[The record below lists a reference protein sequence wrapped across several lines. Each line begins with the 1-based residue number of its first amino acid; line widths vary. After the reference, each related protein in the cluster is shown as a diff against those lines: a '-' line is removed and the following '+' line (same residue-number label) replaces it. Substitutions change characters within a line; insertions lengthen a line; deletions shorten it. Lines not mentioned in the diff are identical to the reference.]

1 MRTAQEGER
10 ERILAT
16 LRRHAPDLA
25 RQGVLSLRLFGSV
38 ARGEADEASD
48 VDLAG
53 EFDTAQ
59 GFSLIDLVGVEQDLS
74 DLLGRRVDLV
84 SLRGLKPFVRARV
97 EREGIL
103 AF

>member
-1 MRTAQEGER
+1 VRTAQEAER

-25 RQGVLSLRLFGSV
+25 RQGVLSLRLFGSM
-38 ARGEADEASD
+38 ARGDADEASD

-53 EFDTAQ
+53 EFDTAN
-59 GFSLIDLVGVEQDLS
+59 GFSLLGLVRLERELS
-74 DLLGRRVDLV
+74 ELLGRRADLV
-84 SLRGLKPFVRARV
+84 TLGGLKPFVRARM

>member
-1 MRTAQEGER
+1 M
-10 ERILAT
+10 
-16 LRRHAPDLA
+16 
-25 RQGVLSLRLFGSV
+25 LSLRLFGSV
-38 ARGEADEASD
+38 ARGEADGASD

-97 EREGIL
+97 EREGVL